1 MALTQMRIGGH
12 IAALRKAKGLTQEQL
27 AERLGRNVKTIDR
40 LASALRADGLLVVEP
55 RWAEN
60 GGQLANCYRL
70 ARAK

>member
-1 MALTQMRIGGH
+1 ML
-12 IAALRKAKGLTQEQL
+12 QE
-27 AERLGRNVKTIDR
+27 RHRRVLGRNVKTIDR